1 MKEEEIRTQ
10 TRTEK
15 RPCEALEGKVP
26 GVGGDERGK
35 LISYDEKHRII
46 PRNKLTDVLI
56 PWAALVISVVG
67 WREGKIELAL
77 ITFPS
82 STPASHKRDDNW

>member
-56 PWAALVISVVG
+56 P
-67 WREGKIELAL
+67 
-77 ITFPS
+77 
-82 STPASHKRDDNW
+82 